1 MVTTEQAE
9 KDEILK
15 GEEVEKREKRAK
27 RVSEK
32 SEE

>member
-15 GEEVEKREKRAK
+15 SEEVEKREKRAK